1 MAGPVAVRFQYEIDC
16 VSLLRLAALSPVK
29 REVVGMMLQG
39 RVAIVTGAGKG
50 IGAVFAGGLAK
61 EGASVLVADID
72 EAGAKEVA
80 GRIQAEGGRASACR
94 VDVSDQKDTVAMAR
108 AAADAF
114 GGIDILVNNAA
125 MYANLKRRPFD
136 ELTVEE
142 FDRVLSVNV
151 KGAWLTTLAVFPFM
165 RERGKGKII
174 NVSSSSTFLAANRL
188 AHYVASK
195 MGVIGLT
202 RALAR
207 ELGDHKIC
215 VNVIQP
221 GMTDSQANRG
231 ITSPERHLQEAAE
244 RSIKRVEV
252 PEDLLGTLLFLASDG
267 SDFMTGQTLLV
278 DGGRYFN

>member
-1 MAGPVAVRFQYEIDC
+1 MI
-16 VSLLRLAALSPVK
+16 LRN
-29 REVVGMMLQG
+29 

-50 IGAVFAGGLAK
+50 IGAVFAAGLAK
-61 EGASVLVADID
+61 EGAAVLVADID
-72 EAGAKEVA
+72 ETAAQEIAARIKADGGEAKP
-80 GRIQAEGGRASACR
+80 CL
-94 VDVSDQKDTVAMAR
+94 VDVSVEDRVDAMVR
-108 AAADAF
+108 VAADAY

-125 MYANLKRRPFD
+125 MYANLQRRPFH
-136 ELTVEE
+136 EISPAE

-151 KGAWLTTLAVFPFM
+151 KGPWLTARAALPFM

-174 NVSSSSTFLAANRL
+174 NVSSSSTYLAANRL

-202 RALAR
+202 RSLAR
-207 ELGDHKIC
+207 ELGIYNIC

-221 GMTDSQANRG
+221 GMTDSQVNRS
-231 ITSPERHLQEAAE
+231 ITPPERHLAEAQE
-244 RSIKRVEV
+244 RSIRRVQI
-252 PEDLLGTLLFLASDG
+252 PQDLLGTLIFLASDG

>member
-1 MAGPVAVRFQYEIDC
+1 MT
-16 VSLLRLAALSPVK
+16 LRD
-29 REVVGMMLQG
+29 

-50 IGAVFAGGLAK
+50 IGAVFAAGLAK
-61 EGASVLVADID
+61 AGVAVLLADID

-80 GRIQAEGGRASACR
+80 ARIQVDGGKAHACH
-94 VDVSDQKDTVAMAR
+94 VDVSDQASTVAMAK

-125 MYANLKRRPFD
+125 MYANLKRRPFY
-136 ELTVEE
+136 ELTPDE
-142 FDRVLSVNV
+142 FDRVLAVNV
-151 KGAWLTTLAVFPFM
+151 KGAWLTSLAVFPFM

-174 NVSSSSTFLAANRL
+174 NMSSSSTFLGANKL

-207 ELGDHKIC
+207 EMGDYKIC

-221 GMTDSQANRG
+221 GMTDSKVNQG
-231 ITSPERHLQEAAE
+231 ITSQERHLQEAAE

-252 PEDLLGTLLFLASDG
+252 PEDMLGTLLFLCSDG
-267 SDFMTGQTLLV
+267 SDFVTGQTLLV

>member
-1 MAGPVAVRFQYEIDC
+1 
-16 VSLLRLAALSPVK
+16 
-29 REVVGMMLQG
+29 MMLQD

-50 IGAVFAGGLAK
+50 IGAVFAEGLAK
-61 EGASVLVADID
+61 AGAAVVVADID
-72 EAGAKEVA
+72 ETGAREVA
-80 GRIQAEGGRASACR
+80 DRIQAAGGAARACLT
-94 VDVSDQKDTVAMAR
+94 DVSDQASTVAMANL
-108 AAADAF
+108 AAEAF

-125 MYANLKRRPFD
+125 MYANLKRRPFY
-136 ELTVEE
+136 ELSVEE

-151 KGAWLTTLAVFPFM
+151 KGPWLTTLAAFPHM
-165 RERGKGKII
+165 RQRGKGKII
-174 NVSSSSTFLAANRL
+174 NISSSSTFMASNKL

-195 MGVIGLT
+195 MGIIGLT

-207 ELGDHKIC
+207 ELGDYNIC

-221 GMTDSQANRG
+221 GMTDSTANRS
-231 ITSPERHLQEAAE
+231 ITSPERHQQEAAA